1 MFLAQPEDN
10 NAVYKCEAN
19 NIMLQQPLSA
29 EITLSVQCKILVM
42 LGLLA
47 FNQLSIKFD
56 NFGKLKPD
64 TFNGKLGGNLSI
76 TMSDLFWSD
85 QSKQFSL
92 L

>member
-1 MFLAQPEDN
+1 MKTQLTGTKSKNTFMFLAQPEDN

-47 FNQLSIKFD
+47 FNQLSIVR
-56 NFGKLKPD
+56 
-64 TFNGKLGGNLSI
+64 
-76 TMSDLFWSD
+76 
-85 QSKQFSL
+85 
-92 L
+92 